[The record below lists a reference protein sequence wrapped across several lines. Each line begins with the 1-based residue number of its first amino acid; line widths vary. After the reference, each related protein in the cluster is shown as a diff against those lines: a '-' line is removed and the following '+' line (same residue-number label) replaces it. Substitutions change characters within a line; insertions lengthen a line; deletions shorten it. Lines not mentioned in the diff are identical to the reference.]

1 MRVIEND
8 NFKEQNYSYNLAN
21 RKFAGEDIKLEDPI
35 TLNTYKPRPNIMDF
49 SKWKDEGGGA
59 GAGSKER
66 VRPFNKSIEQ
76 TYPYGMGKQQTLN
89 DFYNNENII
98 NERPKQEEQ
107 EEEMNLYGENN
118 DDEDSKESKIIE
130 TNINLPPGKGH
141 KKKIGK
147 YKYYDPVTKLY
158 YSKPHK
164 KYLNPKTN
172 EYQSEPPNDYN
183 ATEPIGNYT
192 EPIQDD
198 DFQISNNDLIDLDN
212 GNNLFDY
219 GLGTAIGI
227 GAAWARNRW
236 NREIQNNWRQVF
248 RNPQ

>member
-21 RKFAGEDIKLEDPI
+21 RRFAGEKIELEDPI
-35 TLNTYKPRPNIMDF
+35 TLNTYKQRPNIMDF
-49 SKWKDEGGGA
+49 DKWKDEGGGA
-59 GAGSKER
+59 GTGNKEK
-66 VRPFNKSIEQ
+66 VRPFNKPIEQ
-76 TYPYGMGKQQTLN
+76 TYPYGMGKQTTLN
-89 DFYNNENII
+89 NFYNNENKI
-98 NERPKQEEQ
+98 NEINNEDE
-107 EEEMNLYGENN
+107 EEEMNLYGNDNN
-118 DDEDSKESKIIE
+118 NIIE

-141 KKKIGK
+141 KKKVGK

-192 EPIQDD
+192 EPIYED
-198 DFQISNNDLIDLDN
+198 DFQINNNDLINLDN
-212 GNNLFDY
+212 DNNLFDY
-219 GLGTAIGI
+219 GIGAAIGL

-236 NREIQNNWRQVF
+236 DREVQNNWRQVF